1 MKFSLIVCTYQR
13 PEALLTLL
21 ESVKEQ
27 SLYPDQILIID
38 GSEDH
43 RTQKIME
50 SQTFWNLEYFKVV
63 AEHRGLTRQRNFG
76 ISKLNKA
83 SEVVCF
89 LDDDTLLKKNYF
101 EQLLKTY
108 EKYPEAVGVGGYI
121 IEENFWRKVSE
132 DHQPGKGEYISEG
145 WARPEG
151 ARFQLRR
158 KFGLAPDAPPGIMP
172 DFSHGYSIGFLPPT
186 GKTYKVEFFMGGVAS
201 YKTDLFRKIK
211 FSEYFQGYGLYEDM
225 DFCLRASRIGQLY
238 LNTSAGL
245 YHHHEEGG
253 RPNQFKY
260 GKMVVRNGWY
270 VWRMKYP
277 KPSLKNRIKWYATS
291 LLLALI
297 RLGNAISEREKKKAL
312 TEALGRIWA
321 LMFMSR
327 KFN

>member
-13 PEALLTLL
+13 PDALLKLL
-21 ESVKEQ
+21 NSVKEQ

-50 SQTFWNLEYFKVV
+50 SRPFSNLEYFKVE
-63 AEHRGLTRQRNFG
+63 AQHRGLTRQRNFG
-76 ISKLNKA
+76 ISKVHKA
-83 SEVVCF
+83 IEVVCF
-89 LDDDTLLKKNYF
+89 LDDDTLLKRDYF
-101 EQLLKTY
+101 EQLLQTY

-121 IEENFWRKVSE
+121 IEENLWRKVSE
-132 DHQPGKGEYISEG
+132 DYQSRKGEYFSGG
-145 WARPEG
+145 WVRPEG

-186 GKTYKVEFFMGGVAS
+186 RKTYKVEFFMGGVAS
-201 YKTDLFRKIK
+201 YKTDLFSKLS
-211 FSEYFQGYGLYEDM
+211 FSEYFEGYGLYEDM

-238 LNTSAGL
+238 VNTAAGL
-245 YHHHEEGG
+245 YHHHEEKG

-270 VWRMKYP
+270 VWRVKYP
-277 KPSLKNRIKWYATS
+277 KPTFRAVSKWYATS

-297 RLGNAISEREKKKAL
+297 RLGNVFQVMR
-312 TEALGRIWA
+312 R
-321 LMFMSR
+321 R
-327 KFN
+327 KL